1 MQTTIDAGHDFKF
14 PVLVGDIGGT
24 NARFLILAD
33 AQSEP
38 EEFPVLQTADYATI
52 DEAIHNV
59 ILKQSA
65 IKPRSVILAVAGPVE
80 SDEIDLTNC
89 DWVVRPKK
97 MIAELG
103 FEDVTV
109 LNDFEAQA
117 LAVVALNGEH
127 MEQIGGKTEQE
138 TATRV
143 VLGPGTGLGVAGL
156 VHTSKVW
163 IPVPGEGGHVD
174 IGPRSERDYEIFPHI
189 DTIEG
194 RVSGEQILSGRGL
207 HNLYVAICAAD
218 KVKPSLD
225 TPPEITAAGLDG
237 SNPQAKETLELF
249 ATYLG
254 RLAGDMAL
262 VFMAHGGVYLS
273 GGIPQRILPALK
285 SGAFRAAFEDK
296 APHKAILNQIPIH
309 VITYPFAALT
319 GLATFARTPQ
329 KFEVTTEGR
338 RWRVGQ

>member
-1 MQTTIDAGHDFKF
+1 MRTIIDAEHDFKF

-24 NARFLILAD
+24 NARFLVLAD
-33 AQSEP
+33 ANAEP
-38 EEFPVLQTADYATI
+38 HEFAVLKTADYATI
-52 DEAIHNV
+52 DDAIKSAV
-59 ILKQSA
+59 LEQSPV
-65 IKPRSVILAVAGPVE
+65 KPRSVILAVAGPVE

-89 DWVVRPKK
+89 DWVVRPKN
-97 MIAELG
+97 MIADLG

-127 MEQIGGKTEQE
+127 MEQIGGKTE
-138 TATRV
+138 TVDATRV

-156 VHTSKVW
+156 VHTKKAWV
-163 IPVPGEGGHVD
+163 PVPGEGGHVD
-174 IGPRSERDYEIFPHI
+174 IGPRSKRDYEIFPHI
-189 DTIEG
+189 ETIEG
-194 RVSGEQILSGRGL
+194 RIAGEQILSGRGL
-207 HNLYVAICAAD
+207 RNLYVAICTAD
-218 KVKPSLD
+218 KVTPTLE
-225 TPPEITAAGLDG
+225 TPPDITAAGLEG
-237 SNPQAKETLELF
+237 SNPQAVETLELF

-296 APHKAILNQIPIH
+296 APHKAIMGDIPIH
-309 VITYPFAALT
+309 VITYPLAALS
-319 GLATFARTPQ
+319 GLSAFARTPER
-329 KFEVTTEGR
+329 FEVATEGR
-338 RWRVGQ
+338 RWRIGR